1 MSKDTHP
8 LKLRLPII
16 CLYCALFVIPT
27 FAGSPGPPFSESGTL
42 EYVQKLKVAKDE
54 VMPGDKIPRR
64 LRLVGA
70 LYSLANFY
78 NSEKSYEKADQ
89 YYGETFAILV
99 EDKSVSGLS
108 SYRYYAEST
117 ARDYMERGDLV
128 KAKSYIDIA
137 LKICRED
144 SRQKEVLP
152 SVLTTLA
159 RWQKQMKL
167 MKEAESTLLE
177 AIGILGEYGFGQRR
191 ELAYVYLES
200 DQLVKADKTIAEM
213 EKSSYSD
220 SSCMFL
226 RAKWLRAT
234 GKVSEAD
241 ELDKQA
247 KAKKLVELEQQ
258 RNSQ

>member
-1 MSKDTHP
+1 M
-8 LKLRLPII
+8 
-16 CLYCALFVIPT
+16 AVIPI

-42 EYVQKLKVAKDE
+42 EYVEKLKEAKDE

-78 NSEKSYEKADQ
+78 NSNKSYEKADQ

-144 SRQKEVLP
+144 SKQKEVLP

-159 RWQKQMKL
+159 RCQKKMKL

-177 AIGILGEYGFGQRR
+177 AIGILGDYGSEQRKD
-191 ELAYVYLES
+191 LARIYLETN
-200 DQLVKADKTIAEM
+200 QHEKADQIIAAL
-213 EKSSYSD
+213 EKSTTMSYNA
-220 SSCMFL
+220 SSVMFL
-226 RAKWLRAT
+226 RVQWLRSA
-234 GKVSEAD
+234 GKIKEAE
-241 ELDKQA
+241 ELEKKA
-247 KAKKLVELEQQ
+247 KAKEAKEHEDLK
-258 RNSQ
+258 NSQ